1 MATDGNPFGDVTK
14 MLEELKMPGID
25 VQAMA
30 EARRRDV
37 EALQKA
43 NMAAYASFQA
53 MAQKQVEMMTQAL
66 QTMQQAAAA
75 ASTLDPGRQAEV
87 VRIAFQKTLSD
98 MRELAEMARVSQSE
112 AMSVMSK
119 RANEHIQ
126 ELMQLMQPR

>member
-1 MATDGNPFGDVTK
+1 
-14 MLEELKMPGID
+14 MLEQLKLLGID

-30 EARRRDV
+30 EARRKDV

-53 MAQKQVEMMTQAL
+53 MAHKQVEMMTQAL

-75 ASTLDPGRQAEV
+75 ASTLDPGTQAEV
-87 VRIAFQKTLSD
+87 IRTAFQKTLSD
-98 MRELAEMARVSQSE
+98 MRELAELTRASQSE

-119 RANEHIQ
+119 RANEHVQ
-126 ELMQLMQPR
+126 EWKQLMQPR

>member
-1 MATDGNPFGDVTK
+1 
-14 MLEELKMPGID
+14 MLEQLKLLGID

-30 EARRRDV
+30 EARRKDV
-37 EALQKA
+37 EALGKA

-66 QTMQQAAAA
+66 QTMQQAATA

-87 VRIAFQKTLSD
+87 VRTAFQKTLSD
-98 MRELAEMARVSQSE
+98 MRELAEMARASQSE

-119 RANEHIQ
+119 RANEHVQ
-126 ELMQLMQPR
+126 EMMQLMQPR

>member
-1 MATDGNPFGDVTK
+1 MATYGNPFSNVTK
-14 MLEELKMPGID
+14 MLEEFKLPGID

-30 EARRRDV
+30 EARRKDV

-87 VRIAFQKTLSD
+87 IRTAFQKTLSD

-119 RANEHIQ
+119 RANEHVQ